1 MQYSYWQGLI
11 VSFIIVS
18 FQQWFTVP
26 FQSDLRIDIQIFLV
40 SQGELWA
47 GTIRGCK
54 YCVNQNIL
62 EQNSG
67 QIFWNDILMKTTFRF
82 AQLFTRT
89 GYRGPSTPSDF
100 LSPIS
105 FFLSRS
111 AHNIFFWLLIVS
123 HLNDDTVETMTWRMP
138 SSQILVVTNGSIC
151 RSVWS
156 NSFTLRR
163 QSQNIPIIRL
173 TGLLPRTF
181 LSNPVCVLLKHGS
194 GVFFFYCIM

>member
-1 MQYSYWQGLI
+1 
-11 VSFIIVS
+11 
-18 FQQWFTVP
+18 
-26 FQSDLRIDIQIFLV
+26 
-40 SQGELWA
+40 
-47 GTIRGCK
+47 
-54 YCVNQNIL
+54 
-62 EQNSG
+62 
-67 QIFWNDILMKTTFRF
+67 MKTTFRF

-163 QSQNIPIIRL
+163 QSQNNSTNQIVLEDNVRINVSEYNWHRS
-173 TGLLPRTF
+173 
-181 LSNPVCVLLKHGS
+181 LSICICTCICIAFVFVSSTLVLYRELS
-194 GVFFFYCIM
+194 RSIFVSCQSVSE